1 MPIGGVRAF
10 PPSLMPP
17 VSSHPLSILVVD
29 DEGDVRNMLVEYF
42 RELGHLAESAA
53 DGPSAVAAITA
64 RPSTFGIVICD
75 LQLPGVDGLGV
86 LKAAKAA
93 DPSIAV
99 IIMTG
104 YASVDSAVRAVR
116 LGAYDYLTKPFTL
129 GQIEGIVNRAA
140 GRQVLDRGTA
150 PGDSPGAVATV
161 GERLDAIEARLA
173 RLELALDELSAERTS
188 R

>member
-1 MPIGGVRAF
+1 
-10 PPSLMPP
+10 MPP
-17 VSSHPLSILVVD
+17 ASSRPLSILVVD
-29 DEGDVRNMLVEYF
+29 DEGDVRNLLVEYF
-42 RELGHLAESAA
+42 RELGHMVESAA
-53 DGPSAVAAITA
+53 DGPRAVAAITA
-64 RPSTFGIVICD
+64 QPSKFGIVICD

-86 LKAAKAA
+86 LKVAKAA

-99 IIMTG
+99 IIVTG

-140 GRQVLDRGTA
+140 GRQVLDRGIAPTDPPLDA
-150 PGDSPGAVATV
+150 PLGPGDAATV
-161 GERLDAIEARLA
+161 IERLNAIDARLV
-173 RLELALDELSAERTS
+173 RLERALNELTEERMS